1 MRDTETH
8 GQRQQKINQT
18 QNFAS
23 LMQKMK
29 KLYKLKIYLR
39 QFLELLYCTSIEF
52 NENNFSLPC
61 LKFVVQIMNE
71 N

>member
-23 LMQKMK
+23 LLQKNE
-29 KLYKLKIYLR
+29 KLYKLKIYLTLR
-39 QFLELLYCTSIEF
+39 YTGGGHNGHPQGIYALVPSRLI
-52 NENNFSLPC
+52 
-61 LKFVVQIMNE
+61 
-71 N
+71 